1 MRSKQFRS
9 KQFNCISF
17 RPFGQLLFCL
27 LLIGIG
33 LSTSQKASAQSG
45 QIYYVAPYGD
55 DENLGTFESPFG
67 TIQHAVYTAEVP
79 GDTVYVRGGTY
90 HEAIQFTRS
99 GTAENPIRILAYGD
113 EKPIIDGQY
122 LLPEGSPINPQG
134 NNPPIPP
141 EEFVYTPLARITGDY
156 VEFRGFTLIR
166 SRGRGITVGGQSNNY
181 STGVSV
187 SDCIVQ
193 GARNAGIIAFLAEDL
208 LIERCHVTDAG
219 NYAPYS
225 RAASELNWPV
235 AVNAILSNN
244 VTLREMRINHNWAE
258 GIAAGR
264 DSQHVT
270 IEDSLIYNNFAL
282 QLYVHR
288 SQHVTVTRNLLYHT
302 NEAAYQRGGDPSQC
316 IVINNESSFS
326 NSLAVDQVL
335 IANNVAVGC
344 RKLIASWGS
353 GSHTPIS
360 NVTIEHNTLVNAFSN
375 VNQQNA
381 FAISVADANLI
392 NMTIQQNVVSQNGFQ
407 VAEVMGNPPMT
418 FAENAWS
425 SQPITAARGTGDWIG
440 DPLLVNPNAA
450 IAPGEVSVNWYKPGP
465 SSPLHSITM
474 GPTDYIIN
482 AHTTD
487 TPCWPMA
494 GCPPA
499 APTLVSPLGQIEEAS
514 PSFVWGEVSDAT
526 SYTLVLYSADSD
538 GIVFIEIYPQSIC
551 TNQQCSVQPSGLV
564 LNAGDYR
571 WLVQGHNEF
580 GAGEWGI
587 YQ

>member
-1 MRSKQFRS
+1 MSSQQFRR
-9 KQFNCISF
+9 KSF
-17 RPFGQLLFCL
+17 RPLGQVMFGLLFVWF
-27 LLIGIG
+27 G
-33 LSTSQKASAQSG
+33 LCTSESASAQSG
-45 QIYYVAPYGD
+45 QTYYVATDGD

-99 GTAENPIRILAYGD
+99 GTAENPIRILAYPD
-113 EKPIIDGQY
+113 EKPVIDGQY
-122 LLPEGSPINPQG
+122 LLPEGSPVNPQG

-141 EEFVYTPLARITGDY
+141 EEFVYAPLARITGDY
-156 VEFRGFTLIR
+156 VEFRGFSLIR
-166 SRGRGITVGGQSNNY
+166 SRGRGITVGGQANNY
-181 STGVSV
+181 STGVII
-187 SDCIVQ
+187 SDCIIQ
-193 GARNAGIIAFLAEDL
+193 STRNAGIIALLAEDL

-225 RAASELNWPV
+225 RTASELNWPV
-235 AVNAILSNN
+235 AVNAILSSN
-244 VTLREMRINHNWAE
+244 VTLREMRIHHNWTE

-302 NEAAYQRGGDPSQC
+302 NETAYQRGGDPSQC
-316 IVINNESSFS
+316 IVINNESSFT
-326 NSLAVDQVL
+326 NSLTVDHVQ
-335 IANNVAVGC
+335 IKNNVVVGC

-353 GSHTPIS
+353 GSNLPIS
-360 NVTIEHNTLVNAFSN
+360 NVTIEHNTLVDAFSN
-375 VNQQNA
+375 VNAENA
-381 FAISVADANLI
+381 AAISVADANLT

-407 VAEVMGNPPMT
+407 VAEVIGNPPVT

-425 SQPITAARGTGDWIG
+425 SQPITATRGTGDWIG
-440 DPLLVNPNAA
+440 DPELVNPNAP

-465 SSPLHSITM
+465 SSPLHSMTM

-482 AHTTD
+482 AHTTG

-494 GCPPA
+494 GCPPEE
-499 APTLVSPLGQIEEAS
+499 PTLTMPLGSIEEAS
-514 PSFVWGEVSDAT
+514 PTFVWQEVSGAT
-526 SYTLVLYSADSD
+526 SYTLAVYSVDSD
-538 GIVFIEIYPQSIC
+538 AIVFMDTYPLSIC
-551 TNQQCSVQPSGLV
+551 TSQQCSVQPSGLV
-564 LNAGDYR
+564 FNAGDYR
-571 WLVQGHNEF
+571 WLVRGHNEF

-587 YQ
+587 HH